1 VIADLRGA
9 PAIGP
14 YLVVD
19 AVLDAGIKVTFGAD
33 FDERELAHT
42 LTQRAFNVPVGSL
55 APSLVSAAL
64 DEFWRATAP
73 K

>member
-1 VIADLRGA
+1 
-9 PAIGP
+9 
-14 YLVVD
+14 
-19 AVLDAGIKVTFGAD
+19 VLDAGIKVTFGAD

-64 DEFWRATAP
+64 DEFWRVTAP